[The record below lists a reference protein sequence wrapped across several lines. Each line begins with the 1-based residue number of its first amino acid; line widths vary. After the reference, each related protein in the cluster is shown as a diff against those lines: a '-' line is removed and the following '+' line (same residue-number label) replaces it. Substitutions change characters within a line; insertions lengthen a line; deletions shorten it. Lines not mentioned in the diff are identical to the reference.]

1 MRLLEFTKETYE
13 VTFSPELLTIEV
25 FGKLVARDKTKGKEV
40 ALKEIS
46 FIYFFAD
53 IRSDYMY
60 ITNEKDRIAE
70 IKNDLGLPTKWV
82 VDKDLQSAI
91 DLYRKRSATVNSS
104 LYESAS
110 IADIEI
116 SEYLKD
122 TKKLLEER
130 TDKGAAVT
138 NINSITGALS
148 KVPSIMRDL
157 TAAQTELI
165 KEQKITEGRAKG
177 SRTFN
182 LFEDG
187 LNETE

>member
-91 DLYRKRSATVNSS
+91 DLYKKRSATVNSS
-104 LYESAS
+104 LYESAC
-110 IADIEI
+110 IAAIEI

-165 KEQKITEGRAKG
+165 KEQKITEGRTKG
-177 SRTFN
+177 SKN
-182 LFEDG
+182 LSIFEDG
-187 LNETE
+187 LQNK

>member
-1 MRLLEFTKETYE
+1 M
-13 VTFSPELLTIEV
+13 
-25 FGKLVARDKTKGKEV
+25 
-40 ALKEIS
+40 
-46 FIYFFAD
+46 
-53 IRSDYMY
+53 
-60 ITNEKDRIAE
+60 
-70 IKNDLGLPTKWV
+70 
-82 VDKDLQSAI
+82 
-91 DLYRKRSATVNSS
+91 
-104 LYESAS
+104 
-110 IADIEI
+110 
-116 SEYLKD
+116 KD

-165 KEQKITEGRAKG
+165 KEQKITEGRTKG